1 MRNHKS
7 DSWSM
12 DYLRTPVLPERLTLL
27 CPGLFIMLAS
37 SRHLPGKSYWV
48 THHHMRQACLQ
59 REQIQPMLKIARI
72 HEPLPVDCLFP
83 SHKGFGSL
91 ASSPVANSTQLN
103 TTTSLLS
110 MLGH

>member
-37 SRHLPGKSYWV
+37 SRHLPGTSYWV

-59 REQIQPMLKIARI
+59 TEQIQPMLKIARI